1 MNQNRRFAHTKVS
14 SLIFGLSAV
23 CVGIMLSL
31 SASPAWA
38 QSTSAGSVSGQ
49 VTDPQKAVVPGA
61 QVILLDAAT
70 NASRT
75 AITNETGRYI
85 FVNVSPGM
93 YDVSVSMTGFSTAKM
108 SAQKVTVGQDL
119 TVSVMLKVGAIS
131 ETIEV
136 VAAAGAQLQTSTA
149 TVGATI
155 AGDSVLLLPNL
166 SRDAYALQTLNVGVT
181 PAGNVA
187 GAVTDQNTYMVDGAN
202 NTDDNSGN
210 LSYNSLPNMGSLGT
224 TGVIPTPVESIEE
237 FKLATSNQTADFG
250 NSGGSQVQMIT
261 KRGTSQLHGSLYEYY
276 FGTNIGAA
284 NSWLNNKTPSRTLG
298 LPYTPLP
305 KSHYNRFGASA
316 GGPIMAK
323 EFLGGRWYI
332 FGNFEGY
339 RFPNATMD
347 EKSVPSDLMKAG
359 IIQVPNSAGNYVPY
373 NLNPN
378 PVTVNGVTYQPAKCG
393 SSNTPCDPRG
403 IGLNPIVSQ
412 LWKYM
417 PTGNDP
423 GFTSGNGDG
432 YNILG
437 YLAPIKL
444 PQTSNFFVGRI
455 DHDFGSRWHF
465 MSAYRYY
472 KYNASGDSQV
482 DIGGLLPGCTLG
494 QMCSVYT
501 TPSEPWSLVFGLT
514 TTATNHLTNDLRL
527 AYMRELWGYNSL
539 MAPPQLKGLTGALE
553 IGGESWYSLQ
563 PYNVDNQDVR
573 AREWNGHDYQLR
585 DDITYLR
592 GNHLFQFGGSYQRN
606 FDQMYRFDNGAGIMA
621 ALVYQIYDTGIN
633 IPSTYI
639 PTGLSSSSQT
649 TWKHLYSEVLGL
661 VNSPQALFSR
671 HLPDLTLNPLGTPMF
686 PQGIVPFYNAYF
698 TDTWHVR
705 SKFTLSYGL
714 NYMLEMPPYEI
725 SGKQVLTV
733 DDTGEPLHVP
743 TYLAQKKAAALQGQ
757 VYNPTIGMALVRNA
771 GGGQKYPYNTFYGGL
786 APRIAGAW
794 NPSFSSGILGKIFGN
809 GDTVI
814 RGGYSRIYG
823 RLNGVKLIMSLVNN
837 PGAGQPINCL
847 GASISGQCLGTNGTD
862 PLTTFRIG
870 TDGMTA
876 PMPALSAVLPQ
887 PYFPGVGANPM
898 SGDGAGIDPDLKPN
912 RSDQFTFSIQR
923 AFGRHF
929 TLEMGYIGRWIANE
943 FQAINLDQVPY
954 MITLNGQSF
963 DQAWATLYQTVS
975 AGGTVTAQPWFEA
988 ALGGANSAYCK
999 GYASCTAAV
1008 AAKQSSNITS
1018 TRVYDFWSTLSNTT
1032 TNPSWTLGRT
1042 QPSSSPGQQ
1051 ITSLIQYTS
1060 LGWGNYNAGYATF
1073 TLRDWHGLGARSN
1086 FTWNRSFGTGAVT
1099 QSSTALTALDA
1110 WDIHANYGPQSFD
1123 IRFIYNL
1130 MMTYQPQWY
1139 KSQKGAFGRLL
1150 GGWAIVP
1157 LFTAQS
1163 GSPLR
1168 VVTSSGSAGAFGES
1182 YSSSAAA
1189 NAETAV
1195 LLVPFDGGNSAH
1207 YNVSVASGAG
1217 INGNPS
1223 RGGSGINMFA
1233 DPVKVAGEFRRM
1245 ILGVDHQGGGYGVLR
1260 GFPTWNLDMTISK
1273 DIHVAER
1280 VSAALMFQFNNVL
1293 NHFQP
1298 SNPTVSIDSINSF
1311 GVVSNQ
1317 ANTPR
1322 RMQFGLRIRF

>member
-1 MNQNRRFAHTKVS
+1 MA
-14 SLIFGLSAV
+14 
-23 CVGIMLSL
+23 LSL
-31 SASPAWA
+31 AAISAWA
-38 QSTSAGSVSGQ
+38 QSTSTGSVSGQ
-49 VTDPQKAVVPGA
+49 VTDPQNAVAPGA
-61 QVILLDAAT
+61 EVTLRDVAT
-70 NASRT
+70 NAVRT
-75 AITNETGRYI
+75 AITNEAGRYI
-85 FVNVSPGM
+85 FVNVPPGT
-93 YDVSVSMTGFSTAKM
+93 YDISVSLQGFSTAKI
-108 SAQKVTVGQDL
+108 SGQKVTVGQAL
-119 TVSVMLKVGAIS
+119 TIDVSLKVGVLS
-131 ETIEV
+131 ETV
-136 VAAAGAQLQTSTA
+136 QVMAAAGAQLQTTTA
-149 TVGATI
+149 TVGATL
-155 AGDSVLLLPNL
+155 AGDYLVLLPSL

-181 PAGNVA
+181 PTGNVA

-250 NSGGSQVQMIT
+250 NSAGAQVQLIT
-261 KRGTSQLHGSLYEYY
+261 KRGTNQLHGSLYEYY

-284 NSWLNNKTPSRTLG
+284 NSWLNNKTPSRMLG

-305 KSHYNRFGASA
+305 KSHYSRFGASA
-316 GGPIMAK
+316 GGPVGPN
-323 EFLGGRWYI
+323 FLGGKWYI

-347 EKSVPSDLMKAG
+347 EKAVPSDLMKAG
-359 IIQVPNSAGNYVPY
+359 IIQVQNSAGNYVPY
-373 NLNPN
+373 NLNPK
-378 PVTVNGVTYQPAKCG
+378 PVTVGGITYQPATCG

-403 IGLNPIVSQ
+403 LGLNPIVSQ
-412 LWKYM
+412 LWKSM
-417 PTGNDP
+417 PSGNDP
-423 GFTSGNGDG
+423 GFTSGGGDG

-472 KYNASGDSQV
+472 KYNAYGDSQV
-482 DIGGLLPGCTLG
+482 DIGGLLPGCTFG

-514 TTATNHLTNDLRL
+514 TAATDHLTNDLRL

-539 MAPPQLKGLTGALE
+539 MAPPQLKTLPGALE
-553 IGGESWYSLQ
+553 IGGESWYALQ

-573 AREWNGHDYQLR
+573 AREWNGHDYQLH
-585 DDITYLR
+585 DDVTYLH

-606 FDQMYRFDNGAGIMA
+606 FDQMYRTDNGAGIMA

-633 IPSTYI
+633 ISSTYI

-649 TWKHLYSEVLGL
+649 TWKHLYAEVLGL

-671 HLPDLTLNPLGTPMF
+671 HFPDLTLNPLGTPMF

-705 SKFTLSYGL
+705 PKFTLSYGL

-725 SGKQVLTV
+725 SGKQVITV

-743 TYLAQKKAAALQGQ
+743 TYLAQKQAAALQGQ
-757 VYNPTIGMALVRNA
+757 VYNPQIGMALVRNA
-771 GGGQKYPYNTFYGGL
+771 AGGLKYPYNTFYGGL
-786 APRIAGAW
+786 APRIAAAW
-794 NPSFSSGILGKIFGN
+794 NPSFASGILGKIFGN

-837 PGAGQPINCL
+837 PGVGQPINCL

-876 PMPALSAVLPQ
+876 PMPTLTTVLPQ

-898 SGDGAGIDPDLKPN
+898 SGDGAGIDPDMKPN
-912 RSDQFTFSIQR
+912 RSDQVTFSIQR
-923 AFGRHF
+923 ALGKHF
-929 TLEMGYIGRWIANE
+929 TVEAGYIGRLISNE
-943 FQAINLDQVPY
+943 FQAVNLDQVPY

-963 DQAWATLYQTVS
+963 DKAWAYLYQTVY

-1008 AAKQSSNITS
+1008 AAKQSSNILS

-1042 QPSSSPGQQ
+1042 QPSSNPGQQ
-1051 ITSLIQYTS
+1051 VTSLIQYTT
-1060 LGWGNYNAGYATF
+1060 LGWGNYNAGYTSF
-1073 TLRDWHGLGARSN
+1073 TVRDWHGLGARSN

-1099 QSSTALTALDA
+1099 QSSTGVTALDA

-1130 MMTYQPQWY
+1130 TMTYQPEFY
-1139 KSQKGAFGRLL
+1139 RGQKGVLGRLL
-1150 GGWAIVP
+1150 GGWAIAP

-1168 VVTSSGSAGAFGES
+1168 VVTSTSSAGAFGES
-1182 YSSSAAA
+1182 YSSSASSG
-1189 NAETAV
+1189 AENAV
-1195 LLVPFDGGNSAH
+1195 LLVPYDGGNSAH
-1207 YNVSVASGAG
+1207 YNVSVPSGAG

-1233 DPVKVAGEFRRM
+1233 DPNHVYSEFRRL
-1245 ILGVDHQGGGYGVLR
+1245 ILGVDHEPGGYGVLR
-1260 GFPTWNLDMTISK
+1260 GFPTWNLDATLSK
-1273 DIHVAER
+1273 EFHVAER
-1280 VSAALMFQFNNVL
+1280 VSATLTFQFYNVL

-1298 SNPTVSIDSINSF
+1298 SNPTVSIDSIASF
-1311 GVVSNQ
+1311 GVVSSQ

-1322 RMQFGLRIRF
+1322 RMQFGLRIGF